1 MLGTEVSLSLCRAA
15 FACLVLASVV
25 GRPTGSASAD
35 FGKDE
40 QKFQNAAYPLELRN
54 RVGDAIVRAQ
64 NWLLKRQQPDGS
76 FAMRGGGATLGP
88 TALATL
94 ALLKTGVPAGHPKL
108 EKAFAFMR
116 QQKLERTYD
125 VSILLM
131 CLDAKYDGA
140 HDGFAVE
147 EVDRYGQRV
156 VADPCA
162 SHISKED
169 LAWMKQGRDFLITNQ
184 TMGYWRYPSG
194 GFDLSNTQYAL
205 LGLKAV
211 DRCGLEVPQVVWK
224 AALEFLL
231 GFQAA
236 TGTPV
241 DVRANEVRGEYRIE
255 WTEKALA
262 RGFAYTTGMG
272 ARGGRGM
279 KGDGSTGSMTT
290 AGAAGLLI
298 CQSAL
303 WKSRK
308 FTAEDRDKTRKAVRD
323 SIAWMQVNFDVTCN
337 PHGAEAW
344 HYYYL
349 YGLERMGIVAHVR
362 FIGKAD
368 WYLEG
373 AEYLL
378 HEQDD
383 TGSWDSGDPV
393 QTAFAL
399 LFLKR
404 SSFKT
409 TNPAITP
416 SDPVAA
422 TSADSKSPPTA
433 SPAPGMGESD
443 TTK

>member
-1 MLGTEVSLSLCRAA
+1 MWVEVFLSLRRAA
-15 FACLVLASVV
+15 FACLVLASVI

-40 QKFQNAAYPLELRN
+40 QKFPNAAYPLEFRN
-54 RVGDAIVRAQ
+54 RVGDAINRAQ
-64 NWLLKRQQPDGS
+64 NWLLRRQQPDGS
-76 FAMRGGGATLGP
+76 FAMRGGGTTLGP

-94 ALLKTGVPAGHPKL
+94 ALLKTGIPAGHPKL

-125 VSILLM
+125 VAILLM

-162 SHISKED
+162 SKISKED

-211 DRCGLEVPQVVWK
+211 DRCGLEVPQAVWK
-224 AALEFLL
+224 AALDFLL
-231 GFQAA
+231 GFQAP
-236 TGTPV
+236 TGVPV

-272 ARGGRGM
+272 GGGRGTR
-279 KGDGSTGSMTT
+279 GDGSTGSMTT
-290 AGAAGLLI
+290 AGDR
-298 CQSAL
+298 
-303 WKSRK
+303 KS
-308 FTAEDRDKTRKAVRD
+308 V
-323 SIAWMQVNFDVTCN
+323 V
-337 PHGAEAW
+337 
-344 HYYYL
+344 
-349 YGLERMGIVAHVR
+349 
-362 FIGKAD
+362 
-368 WYLEG
+368 
-373 AEYLL
+373 
-378 HEQDD
+378 
-383 TGSWDSGDPV
+383 
-393 QTAFAL
+393 
-399 LFLKR
+399 
-404 SSFKT
+404 
-409 TNPAITP
+409 
-416 SDPVAA
+416 
-422 TSADSKSPPTA
+422 
-433 SPAPGMGESD
+433 
-443 TTK
+443 